1 MLGRNAGSGRK
12 SAGTGDEFRLSF
24 RRKSQRTEGGEGVNN
39 AMKISMI
46 EALVPAASSTKSN

>member
-1 MLGRNAGSGRK
+1 LAGKALELPTIFDCLPAGNRK
-12 SAGTGDEFRLSF
+12 ES
-24 RRKSQRTEGGEGVNN
+24 EGGEGVNN